1 MMLLGFS
8 CGAAGDWMKT
18 QPLLMLRPPS
28 KALVSE
34 SPNAH
39 MRDLE
44 LDSMS
49 QAREVSKYVDKVGI
63 SSVSEERT
71 GWGFSFLGFSFGS
84 KKVSPH
90 IGATRIPPLNTVC
103 PFLASFSDGERYSHH
118 GERQRRCGNKER

>member
-1 MMLLGFS
+1 
-8 CGAAGDWMKT
+8 MKR

-28 KALVSE
+28 KAHVAE

-49 QAREVSKYVDKVGI
+49 QARAVSKYVDKVGI
-63 SSVSEERT
+63 SSVSEKRT
-71 GWGFSFLGFSFGS
+71 GWGFSFLGFSFGN

-90 IGATRIPPLNTVC
+90 ISATRIPPLNTGF
-103 PFLASFSDGERYSHH
+103 PFLASFSDGENYDHH
-118 GERQRRCGNKER
+118 GERQRRCGNEER

>member
-1 MMLLGFS
+1 
-8 CGAAGDWMKT
+8 MKT

-49 QAREVSKYVDKVGI
+49 QAV
-63 SSVSEERT
+63 
-71 GWGFSFLGFSFGS
+71 FS
-84 KKVSPH
+84 
-90 IGATRIPPLNTVC
+90 
-103 PFLASFSDGERYSHH
+103 
-118 GERQRRCGNKER
+118 RCQPQLTTLLI

>member
-1 MMLLGFS
+1 MMLRGFS

-49 QAREVSKYVDKVGI
+49 QARKCQ
-63 SSVSEERT
+63 SVSGGTVQVCLLKKRISNQGALVTPTGFPRT
-71 GWGFSFLGFSFGS
+71 SYIFS
-84 KKVSPH
+84 
-90 IGATRIPPLNTVC
+90 R
-103 PFLASFSDGERYSHH
+103 
-118 GERQRRCGNKER
+118 

>member
-1 MMLLGFS
+1 MLKAKMQGAGLGANVNAPVASAHELLSRCSGGKGLSGIVPTNRAPQPALTRLWAVLFIMLRGFS

-44 LDSMS
+44 LDTMS
-49 QAREVSKYVDKVGI
+49 QAV
-63 SSVSEERT
+63 
-71 GWGFSFLGFSFGS
+71 FG
-84 KKVSPH
+84 
-90 IGATRIPPLNTVC
+90 GAYHVKSTSLNYIY
-103 PFLASFSDGERYSHH
+103 FE
-118 GERQRRCGNKER
+118 